1 MPQVALG
8 LAASKGLAPVAFFF
22 QVEDHFR
29 AGSLRLSIRNI
40 AIAYHEGD
48 AAYLTPAQLT
58 ATWTIGRLEEIGTLN
73 RNVILPAS
81 ARGAV

>member
-29 AGSLRLSIRNI
+29 AGSLGLSIRNI

-48 AAYLTPAQLT
+48 AAYLTPAHSLPH
-58 ATWTIGRLEEIGTLN
+58 GRLGGVSKKSE
-73 RNVILPAS
+73 P
-81 ARGAV
+81 